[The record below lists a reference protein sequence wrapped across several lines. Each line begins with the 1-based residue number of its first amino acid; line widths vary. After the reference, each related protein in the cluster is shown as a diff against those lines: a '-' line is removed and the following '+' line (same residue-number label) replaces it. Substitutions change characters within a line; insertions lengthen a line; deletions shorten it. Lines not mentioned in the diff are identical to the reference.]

1 MIPSNTYPRGRAITA
16 AVTVDIN
23 EEYKAPIQLLQNV
36 SGTDANVVF
45 NGGVA
50 FIIRDAETVVFPI
63 PVFGEITSDQDL
75 IALA

>member
-1 MIPSNTYPRGRAITA
+1 MTPSNTYPRGRAITA

-36 SGTDANVVF
+36 SGVDAAVLF